1 MIKVVAPAQR
11 HPANRPLDQFHR
23 YWAESH
29 GPLFANTTTLRRY
42 VQHLTLHEAYGVD
55 PVPTFDGVSMFWYD
69 ELSTDYVRATDAEMA
84 ELIRA
89 VLGTEP
95 VETAE
100 PSSQGAAEAADTALV
115 RAVLKDDAQLF
126 DRSLGWP
133 MHHKRAFVA
142 AQEHVVVEG
151 ETSPEMVKAIFIAS
165 KLPGLTLSEFFERW
179 QHGHGALAARIPGL
193 RRYVQ
198 NHAIPE
204 AYAGRGQTHD
214 GWSELWFDDLGA
226 LSRAA
231 ASPEWRAVREHGE
244 MLFAAPIG
252 VGVAQERV
260 QKEFDW
266 TYHDWGVGAME
277 PEEIRRRLAAE
288 GYAALAADPE
298 GPGKLKTAAARQAL
312 AVWTTEHLVTID
324 EARIDERPVR

>member
-11 HPANRPLDQFHR
+11 HPSNRPLGEFHR
-23 YWAESH
+23 YWGESH
-29 GPLFANTTTLRRY
+29 GPLFTNTTRLRRY

-55 PVPTFDGVSMFWYD
+55 PAPTFDGVSMFWYD
-69 ELSTDYVRATDAEMA
+69 ELASEFAQASDPEMA

-89 VLGTEP
+89 VLGIEP
-95 VETAE
+95 VMTAE
-100 PSSQGAAEAADTALV
+100 VSQQSAAEAAETELV

-142 AQEHVVVEG
+142 AREHVVVEG

-179 QHGHGALAARIPGL
+179 RHDHGALAARIPGL

-214 GWSELWFDDLGA
+214 GWSELWFDDIGA
-226 LSRAA
+226 LRGAV
-231 ASPEWRAVREHGE
+231 ASPEWGAVREHGE
-244 MLFAAPIG
+244 MLFAVPIG
-252 VGVAQERV
+252 VGVARERV
-260 QKEFDW
+260 QKEFGW

-277 PEEIRRRLAAE
+277 PEEIRRRLAE
-288 GYAALAADPE
+288 QGYAALAADPD
-298 GPGKLKTAAARQAL
+298 GPRKLKSAATRQAL